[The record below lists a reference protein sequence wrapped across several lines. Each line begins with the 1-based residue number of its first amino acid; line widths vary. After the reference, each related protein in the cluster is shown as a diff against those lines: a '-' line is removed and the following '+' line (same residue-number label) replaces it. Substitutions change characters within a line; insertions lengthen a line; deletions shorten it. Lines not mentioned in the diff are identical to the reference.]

1 MLGIAMLG
9 VVAAGV
15 GGKAALGLLKAGQK
29 SLALGGK
36 SVIGKQVIR
45 KVKDIGQKADWSVSK
60 KTAKN
65 FGRWMSAAESGTT
78 RSSAASGLLHST
90 LFRSMSLS
98 ERAVN
103 SVGQVGTKEATDIC
117 SDWILDRVTSASVA
131 VLP

>member
-1 MLGIAMLG
+1 MLGAPVLG
-9 VVAAGV
+9 IVAAGV

-36 SVIGKQVIR
+36 SVIDKQVIR
-45 KVKDIGQKADWSVSK
+45 KVIDIGEKADWDVSK

-65 FGRWMSAAESGTT
+65 FGRWMSAAEGGTHQG
-78 RSSAASGLLHST
+78 SLAKALSNPC
-90 LFRSMSLS
+90 LFGSMSLS
-98 ERAVN
+98 ERAAN